1 MQLFEKNFFLKK
13 SCIDFL
19 ESALKSKHFE
29 KKNEPDSSS
38 ISEVIDSEKLAYLNV
53 QKMFFL
59 KTLWQ

>member
-1 MQLFEKNFFLKK
+1 MQLFEKLLKK
-13 SCIDFL
+13 KKNCIGFL

-38 ISEVIDSEKLAYLNV
+38 ISEVIDSKRLAYLNV
-53 QKMFFL
+53 QKVFFL